1 MIELDQIKCEI
12 LEKSHPGMTI
22 VNERD
27 REKKSGSSIC
37 WVRDTE
43 KTFKS
48 NKIKKTK
55 RKTYVESFGIAIKK
69 GV

>member
-1 MIELDQIKCEI
+1 
-12 LEKSHPGMTI
+12 MTM

-43 KTFKS
+43 KIIKS
-48 NKIKKTK
+48 NKIKN
-55 RKTYVESFGIAIKK
+55 RKEKVC
-69 GV
+69 

>member
-1 MIELDQIKCEI
+1 MA
-12 LEKSHPGMTI
+12 M

-27 REKKSGSSIC
+27 REKKSRSSIC

-48 NKIKKTK
+48 NKIKNPKGK
-55 RKTYVESFGIAIKK
+55 RMLSLSV
-69 GV
+69 

>member
-1 MIELDQIKCEI
+1 M
-12 LEKSHPGMTI
+12 SRGTAM

-27 REKKSGSSIC
+27 RERKSGSSIC

-43 KTFKS
+43 KIIKS
-48 NKIKKTK
+48 NKIKKTERETRVK
-55 RKTYVESFGIAIKK
+55 SFGIAIQK

>member
-1 MIELDQIKCEI
+1 MA
-12 LEKSHPGMTI
+12 M

-43 KTFKS
+43 KIFKP
-48 NKIKKTK
+48 NKIKKPKGK
-55 RKTYVESFGIAIKK
+55 RALNLSA
-69 GV
+69 